1 MAADALPKAVC
12 FDAYGTLLELDDPVG
27 NLQRGLEEAG
37 YSHDVETVA
46 AAFRAEIDFYRRNQ
60 DRGRDAAGLEAL
72 RIRCAAMFAQTLPS
86 RPPVGL
92 AAEILID
99 ALRYVV
105 FDDVLPT
112 LDELASRGVGCAVV
126 SNWDCSLTGV
136 LAQLGILGRFATVG
150 VSAVL
155 GARKPDPRIFS
166 HALAMLGH
174 APDQVIHVGDDV
186 ERDIRGARAAGLR
199 AVLIDRSGRGTDDD
213 VERITSLRG
222 LVSLLD

>member
-1 MAADALPKAVC
+1 VF
-12 FDAYGTLLELDDPVG
+12 FDAYGTLLELDDPVA
-27 NLQRGLEEAG
+27 NLQRRLRQSG

-46 AAFRAEIDFYRRNQ
+46 AAFRAEVDFYRRNQ
-60 DRGRDAAGLEAL
+60 DRGRDAAGLQAL
-72 RIRCAAMFAQTLPS
+72 RVRCAETFAQTLPS

-105 FDDVLPT
+105 FDDVLPA
-112 LDELASRGVGCAVV
+112 LDELALRGIRCAVV
-126 SNWDCSLTGV
+126 SNWDCSLAEV
-136 LAQLGILGRFATVG
+136 LAQLGILERFATVS
-150 VSAVL
+150 VSAVV
-155 GARKPDPRIFS
+155 GARKPDTRIFS
-166 HALAMLGH
+166 HALAMLGLE
-174 APDQVIHVGDDV
+174 PDHVIHVGDDL
-186 ERDIRGARAAGLR
+186 ERDIRGARAADLR